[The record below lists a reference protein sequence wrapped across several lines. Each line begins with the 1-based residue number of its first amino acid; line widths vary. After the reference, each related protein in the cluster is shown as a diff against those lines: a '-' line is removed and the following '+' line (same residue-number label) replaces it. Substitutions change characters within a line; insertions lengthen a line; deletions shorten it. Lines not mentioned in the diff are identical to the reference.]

1 MDQKWGCYQHQ
12 QVSFKTFI
20 MYREE
25 GEMLLSN
32 GLLICWFQQIH
43 SILHFSTYCHRKFSA
58 AWFTQ
63 NLNWKKG
70 QHFFLQAELLFFYV
84 KALEVISFLSLEIT
98 CRRGWEY
105 VLDFAVTVAL
115 VYSWDLGKSNALAVL
130 PCGLHIQSPFLGKG
144 TRSRLFR
151 EGGGKIKALRFL
163 YLHHSIK
170 LKIKIL
176 LSRQKFH
183 RLWAAGLIG
192 NQNFWV
198 LSSSHHWVTVWLWT
212 WHGSCNF
219 KH

>member
-32 GLLICWFQQIH
+32 GLLTCWFQQIH

-70 QHFFLQAELLFFYV
+70 QHFFLQAELLFFYF

-105 VLDFAVTVAL
+105 ILDFAVTVTL
-115 VYSWDLGKSNALAVL
+115 VYSWDLGKCNALAVL

-151 EGGGKIKALRFL
+151 EGGGNKSSQIFVPSSFHKTEDKNTAVQTKIPQTMRSWSYWK
-163 YLHHSIK
+163 SE
-170 LKIKIL
+170 L
-176 LSRQKFH
+176 LGSFKFSP
-183 RLWAAGLIG
+183 
-192 NQNFWV
+192 
-198 LSSSHHWVTVWLWT
+198 LSYCVTLNMAWQLE
-212 WHGSCNF
+212 F
-219 KH
+219 